1 MRMFI
6 VLTSLAVLAGCASPA
21 PRSPR
26 LSAYEQLS
34 QTCRERG
41 GMLRAIPGAN
51 SSNDA
56 ANYSC
61 EFRGERPKGP
71 PWND

>member
-6 VLTSLAVLAGCASPA
+6 VLISLAVLAGCASPGG
-21 PRSPR
+21 PSRPT
-26 LSAYEQLS
+26 AYEQLS

-41 GMLRAIPGAN
+41 GLLRAIPGAN
-51 SSNDA
+51 SSNEA